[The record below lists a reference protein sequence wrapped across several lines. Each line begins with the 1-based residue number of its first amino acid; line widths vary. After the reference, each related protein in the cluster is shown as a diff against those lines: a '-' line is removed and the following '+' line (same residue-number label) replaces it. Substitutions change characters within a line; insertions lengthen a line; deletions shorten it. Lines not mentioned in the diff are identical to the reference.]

1 MALIDLDDQGPGLP
15 PEEEASMFSLLVG
28 YQYRSA
34 AVVSDQPA
42 PDDSDA
48 VSLVD
53 ELGGQPGSRVPHGW
67 VQYGGKRVSTLDLVG
82 HNFTLLADD
91 RAPWT
96 EAAAS
101 ASAVLGIPIT
111 VHRIG
116 PAGDVRD
123 PDRAWLQAAGIAT
136 GGARWSAPTISSA
149 GGPPLFRNRRQTTS
163 AGCYVRF
170 SAGRRD

>member
-1 MALIDLDDQGPGLP
+1 
-15 PEEEASMFSLLVG
+15 MFSLLVG

-42 PDDSDA
+42 PDDPDA

-53 ELGGQPGSRVPHGW
+53 ELRGQPGSRVPHAW
-67 VQYGGKRVSTLDLVG
+67 VQHGGKRVSTLDLVG
-82 HNFTLLADD
+82 QDFTLLTDD
-91 RAPWT
+91 DGAPWT

-116 PAGDVRD
+116 PAGDTRD
-123 PDRAWLQAAGIAT
+123 PDRAWLQAAGLAP
-136 GGARWSAPTISSA
+136 GGALLVRPDDFVGWRAAALPQSPEDDLRRVLCQILGRAP
-149 GGPPLFRNRRQTTS
+149 
-163 AGCYVRF
+163 
-170 SAGRRD
+170 